1 MTAIPARSRFLL
13 VPNHSVERDRAELRI
28 ESAEAQLLQK
38 LGADFSQIGIAAFVS
53 SRRGAVLTGTIDGR
67 VEVHRLNVLGDV
79 GLRAGKLLN
88 YVCAAIRLPAIVA
101 RHDFIYIFCPGHCA
115 LLAAFWAR
123 LLGKPYGF
131 YVRGTW
137 LDAKGDTPLWWRP
150 LFRGAS
156 FMVVTGEAFRR
167 RLLRYCANVV
177 NEVPLTALHPRQ
189 IANRQRPMSSPVRL
203 MFAGRMTE
211 SKGILDVV
219 TSVALLREEGRHV
232 ELVVAGGST
241 AEEQRKLDDAVSRLG
256 LHDAVRM
263 LGHVPPGELA
273 AAYEAADIFVFPSY
287 FAEGFPRVLYE
298 AMMFSAAIV
307 TAEMPGIRDF
317 LVDEQNCLYCAIRNP
332 HDVARQVRRL
342 IDEPQLAKRLGER
355 SRTDVLRLY
364 ESFTE
369 PSHAAQVRRWTCVA

>member
-1 MTAIPARSRFLL
+1 MKASPALPRFLL
-13 VPNHSVERDRAELRI
+13 VPNHSVERDEAGLRI
-28 ESAEAQLLQK
+28 ESAEAQLLHK
-38 LGADFSQIGIAAFVS
+38 LGADFPRIGIAAFES
-53 SRRGAVLTGTIDGR
+53 SRRGAVLTGTIDDR
-67 VEVHRLNVLGDV
+67 IEVHRLNILGDV
-79 GLRAGKLLN
+79 ALRAGKWLN
-88 YVCAAIRLPAIVA
+88 YLYAAIRLPGIVA

-137 LDAKGDTPLWWRP
+137 LDAKGDTPAWWLP

-177 NEVPLTALHPRQ
+177 NEVPLTALRPEQ
-189 IANRQRPMSSPVRL
+189 IANRRRPMSSPVRL

-219 TSVALLREEGRHV
+219 TCVALLREEGRHV
-232 ELVVAGGST
+232 ELVVAGGGT
-241 AEEQRKLDDAVSRLG
+241 DAERRKLDDAVSRLG

-263 LGHVPPGELA
+263 LGHVPPAELA

-298 AMMFSAAIV
+298 AMMFSTAIV
-307 TAEMPGIRDF
+307 TADMPGIRDF
-317 LVDEQNCLYCAIRNP
+317 LVDQQNCLYCASRNP

-342 IDEPQLAKRLGER
+342 IDEPGLARRLGDR
-355 SRTDVLRLY
+355 SRADVLRLY

-369 PSHAAQVRRWTCVA
+369 RSHADQVLRWTCVA